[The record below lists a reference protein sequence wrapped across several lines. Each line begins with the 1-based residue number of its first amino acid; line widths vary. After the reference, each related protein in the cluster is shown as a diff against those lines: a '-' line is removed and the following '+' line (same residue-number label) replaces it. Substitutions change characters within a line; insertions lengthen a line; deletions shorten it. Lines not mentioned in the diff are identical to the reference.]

1 MDEARTGKKRNAWKI
16 LVEKPGKK
24 RPLGR
29 KDNIKMDLTEIGQK
43 GMDYI

>member
-1 MDEARTGKKRNAWKI
+1 MGKKRNAWKI
-16 LVEKPGKK
+16 LVRKPGKK

-29 KDNIKMDLTEIGQK
+29 RKDNIKMDLRETGQK